1 MQTIERSILTN
12 LLKDEEYSRKV
23 LPFLDPS
30 YFQDNTEKILFSK
43 IAEFTV
49 KYNTTPTNE
58 SLIIDLNNDTKIN
71 EQELASCHEFF
82 EAPIEEVNKD
92 WLYENTEAWCQE
104 KAIYNAI
111 MESISILDDRGG
123 DKDKGSIPGLLSD
136 ALSVSFDSS
145 IGHDYFVD
153 AEERFDF
160 YHAVESKIPFD
171 LDYFNKITQGGLPN
185 KSLNIILAGTG
196 VGKTLAM
203 CHFASSN
210 LMVGKN
216 VLYITLEMAE
226 ERISERIDANLLNIP
241 VDDLK
246 TISKDMYQ
254 EKIGKLGFK
263 TTGKLIVKEYPTA
276 SVGSGHFRHL
286 LNELKLKK
294 NFIPDIIYIDYINI
308 CQSTRLKNAANINSY
323 SYIKAIAEELRG
335 LAVEKDVPIISATQV
350 NRSGFTNSDPGL
362 EDTSES
368 FALPATADFMFAL
381 VTSDDLE
388 AQGQLMVKQLKNRY
402 SDPTQYK
409 RFVVGV
415 DRAKMR
421 LYDVEESAQNLTDDS
436 PVMDTTHFGERQ
448 DEDDNMQWRTK
459 SYGRRDFSK
468 LFGT

>member
-1 MQTIERSILTN
+1 
-12 LLKDEEYSRKV
+12 
-23 LPFLDPS
+23 
-30 YFQDNTEKILFSK
+30 
-43 IAEFTV
+43 
-49 KYNTTPTNE
+49 
-58 SLIIDLNNDTKIN
+58 
-71 EQELASCHEFF
+71 
-82 EAPIEEVNKD
+82 
-92 WLYENTEAWCQE
+92 
-104 KAIYNAI
+104 
-111 MESISILDDRGG
+111 
-123 DKDKGSIPGLLSD
+123 
-136 ALSVSFDSS
+136 
-145 IGHDYFVD
+145 
-153 AEERFDF
+153 
-160 YHAVESKIPFD
+160 
-171 LDYFNKITQGGLPN
+171 
-185 KSLNIILAGTG
+185 
-196 VGKTLAM
+196 
-203 CHFASSN
+203 
-210 LMVGKN
+210 
-216 VLYITLEMAE
+216 MAE

-368 FALPATADFMFAL
+368 FALPVTADFMFAL

-388 AQGQLMVKQLKNRY
+388 AQGQMMVKQLKNRY

-436 PVMDTTHFGERQ
+436 PVMDTTHFGELQ
-448 DEDDNMQWRTK
+448 NEDDNMQWRTK
-459 SYGRRDFSK
+459 SHGRRDFSK
-468 LFGT
+468 LFAT